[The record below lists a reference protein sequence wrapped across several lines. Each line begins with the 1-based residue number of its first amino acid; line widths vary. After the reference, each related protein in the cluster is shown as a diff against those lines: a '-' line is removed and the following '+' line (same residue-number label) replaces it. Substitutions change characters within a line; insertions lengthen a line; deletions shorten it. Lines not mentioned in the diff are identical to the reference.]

1 MFYKL
6 FLIAMLGLFSLRSA
20 HAQELDAYQKKWLV
34 QGPDTL
40 PYRLLLPVSFD
51 AGKKYPVVLFLH
63 GAGERGRDNEAQ
75 LTHGARLFLNDTIR
89 KAFPAIVVFP
99 QCPPDQYWSN
109 VLRAVDSTGR
119 RTFTFQEGGVP
130 TRPMAM
136 LANLLE
142 ELHRQYRIKGDQVY
156 VMGLS
161 MGGMGTFELARRHPD
176 LFAAAVPICG
186 GAHPATAGQL
196 KRMQWWVFHG
206 GKDDVVPLQFSET
219 MAAALKAQGAAVTFT
234 VYPEAGHNSWD
245 NAFAEPGLLPWLF
258 AQHK

>member
-1 MFYKL
+1 MYKVFL
-6 FLIAMLGLFSLRSA
+6 FALLGLVA
-20 HAQELDAYQKKWLV
+20 MNDTTAQGFDAYERKWLV

-40 PYRLLLPVSFD
+40 PYRLLLPEGFD
-51 AGKKYPVVLFLH
+51 ASKKYPLVLFLH

-75 LTHGARLFLNDTIR
+75 LTHGGRLFLNDTVR
-89 KAFPAIVVFP
+89 RNFPAIVVFP
-99 QCPPDQYWSN
+99 QCAPDNYWSN
-109 VLRAVDSTGR
+109 VQRTEDSTGR
-119 RTFTFQEGGVP
+119 RTFTFQEGGAP

-136 LANLLE
+136 VENLLE
-142 ELHRQYRIKGDQVY
+142 EVQRQYRIKADQVY

-186 GAHPATAGQL
+186 GAHPGTAGQL
-196 KRMQWWVFHG
+196 KRIQWWVFHG
-206 GKDDVVPLQFSET
+206 AKDNVVLPQLSEE
-219 MAAALKAQGAAVTFT
+219 MVAALKAQNAAVKFT